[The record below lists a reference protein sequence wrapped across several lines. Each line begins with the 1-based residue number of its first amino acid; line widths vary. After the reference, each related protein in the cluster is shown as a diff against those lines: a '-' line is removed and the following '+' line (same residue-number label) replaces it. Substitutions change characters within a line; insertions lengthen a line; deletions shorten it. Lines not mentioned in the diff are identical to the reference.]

1 MSGDRS
7 NQCVVINQIPS
18 PFLTN
23 QIHLFPILSPL
34 SILYSQLVNYLSP
47 LPSSSLNQLG
57 PLPIIIR
64 SFPLPF
70 QPDPRLWTREHVALW
85 LQKAAVRFQLSKTY
99 PNKFPMNGKALLLLT
114 REMFLYRVPEG
125 GGLLYEDIRYKMQK
139 VFTEAVEQ
147 AAREA
152 VSLDGV
158 ASKT

>member
-1 MSGDRS
+1 M
-7 NQCVVINQIPS
+7 
-18 PFLTN
+18 
-23 QIHLFPILSPL
+23 
-34 SILYSQLVNYLSP
+34 
-47 LPSSSLNQLG
+47 
-57 PLPIIIR
+57 
-64 SFPLPF
+64 
-70 QPDPRLWTREHVALW
+70 
-85 LQKAAVRFQLSKTY
+85 RFQLSKTY

-152 VSLDGV
+152 VYLDGV